1 ADRGPTRHVDVNVRR
16 VLRVGQQRVCVRATT
31 RLHRGDGLGMRDVG
45 NVEDADAAHAV
56 LAYRIRHALSAAVEP
71 AVEVL
76 AGYDVAVAQAAT
88 TVPIASK
95 TDLDLT
101 GGSVEGVETGRRA
114 CGSCGRSPPSD
125 RRSRRRR
132 SETTARPGRRPACR
146 PARAPW

>member
-76 AGYDVAVAQAAT
+76 AGYEEEVAVHRDVVLRVGTNVGRHQHRLGRLRD
-88 TVPIASK
+88 VPHLQPVEVP
-95 TDLDLT
+95 LDDVVS
-101 GGSVEGVETGRRA
+101 GKGEIRVEKPEV
-114 CGSCGRSPPSD
+114 
-125 RRSRRRR
+125 
-132 SETTARPGRRPACR
+132 ARVGIVREL
-146 PARAPW
+146 